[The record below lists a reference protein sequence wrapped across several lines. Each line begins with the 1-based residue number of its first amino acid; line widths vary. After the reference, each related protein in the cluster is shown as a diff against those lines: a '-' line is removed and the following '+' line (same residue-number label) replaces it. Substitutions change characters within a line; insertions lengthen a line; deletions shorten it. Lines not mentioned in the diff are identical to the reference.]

1 MTRRWSDEFTGASAL
16 VLFASLL
23 VAVAGVAAT
32 AAAGVQQQQIAWA
45 FVSLIAIGH
54 LVSVNLPG
62 GRTAAPLG
70 AAGALAY
77 ALLEDFAGGRNTAP
91 EATTFGVWQVVA
103 VTVAGILIGT
113 IPHIAF
119 GTLPRLETIARRILV
134 TAIAAALFRPLYTS
148 GALVGIDDGGW
159 ELPALMMAI
168 VMVAGLVDAILAA
181 LARAGRD
188 HVPFDAAARDEF
200 RALLGIGS
208 AIGATGVLIALAS
221 EVMGYWALPVF
232 AIPLVVAQFSFRR
245 YAAIRATYRQ
255 TIESLSRVTELGGY
269 TESGHSQRVA
279 RLSLAIGAE
288 MGMSE
293 AELDDLRYAALMHD
307 IGQLSLAEPIPGG
320 ATIMVAPEE
329 QRRIATLG
337 AEVIRQTGVLDRVAL
352 IVECQAEPY
361 RRRGEPLDAGIPLAS
376 RIIRAVNAYDD
387 FVGGSLDSERRM
399 DALERLRGSMA
410 FEYDPRVIETLTRVV
425 DRTLLLNA

>member
-1 MTRRWSDEFTGASAL
+1 MVL
-16 VLFASLL
+16 VASLL

-32 AAAGVQQQQIAWA
+32 ATAGEPPPQIAWA
-45 FVSLIAIGH
+45 FVTLIAVGH

-77 ALLEDFAGGRNTAP
+77 ALLGDFASGPGGAP
-91 EATTFGVWQVVA
+91 EPTTYGVWQVVA
-103 VTVAGILIGT
+103 VTVVGILIGT

-119 GTLPRLETIARRILV
+119 GTLPRLETIGRRILV
-134 TAIAAALFRPLYTS
+134 TAIAAALFRPLYTN
-148 GALVGIDDGGW
+148 GDLRGIDDQGW
-159 ELPALMMAI
+159 RLPALMMAI
-168 VMVAGLVDAILAA
+168 VLIAGTVDAVLAA

-208 AIGATGVLIALAS
+208 AIGATGVLIALAAA
-221 EVMGYWALPVF
+221 VMGYWALPVF

-279 RLSLAIGAE
+279 RLSLAIGGE

-293 AELDDLRYAALMHD
+293 AQLDDLRYAALMHD
-307 IGQLSLAEPIPGG
+307 IGQLSLTEPIPGG
-320 ATIMVAPEE
+320 ATIMVAPDE

-337 AEVIRQTGVLDRVAL
+337 AEVIRQTGVLDRVAR

-387 FVGGSLDSERRM
+387 FVGGSMDTERRM

-410 FEYDPRVIETLTRVV
+410 FEYDPQVVDTLTRVV